1 MTVLDQLEEL
11 KQAIENGDERAAD
24 LATSIV
30 ADIQLDA
37 ASWKPAEREVVYGRL
52 QNLISAAQEQRELT
66 RDQIRS
72 AGQSKRAIAGYGQL
86 RPSRRSQRTNKQA

>member
-1 MTVLDQLEEL
+1 MTVLDRLEEL
-11 KQAIENGDERAAD
+11 KQAIESGEEQAAE

-37 ASWKPAEREVVYGRL
+37 ASWQPAEREVVYARL
-52 QNLISAAQEQRELT
+52 QSLITAAQEQRDLARRQMRT
-66 RDQIRS
+66 T
-72 AGQSKRAIAGYGQL
+72 GQSKRAIAGYGQL

>member
-1 MTVLDQLEEL
+1 MTVLDRLEQL
-11 KQAIENGDERAAD
+11 KQAIESGEEHAAE

-37 ASWKPAEREVVYGRL
+37 ANWKPAEREMVYGRL
-52 QNLISAAQEQRELT
+52 QSLINSAQEQRDHA
-66 RDQIRS
+66 RQQMRS
-72 AGQSKRAIAGYGQL
+72 TGRSKRAIAGYGQL

>member
-1 MTVLDQLEEL
+1 MTVLDRLEEL
-11 KQAIENGDERAAD
+11 KRAIESGEQQAAE

-37 ASWKPAEREVVYGRL
+37 ASWQPAEREAVYARL
-52 QNLISAAQEQRELT
+52 QSLITAAQEQRDLARRQMRT
-66 RDQIRS
+66 